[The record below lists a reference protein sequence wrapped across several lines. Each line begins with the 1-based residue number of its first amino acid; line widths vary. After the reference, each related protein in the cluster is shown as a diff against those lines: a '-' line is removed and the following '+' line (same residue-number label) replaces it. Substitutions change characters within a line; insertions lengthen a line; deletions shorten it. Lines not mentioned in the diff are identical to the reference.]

1 MKTPGYWQ
9 NNGLFSCL
17 LLPAG
22 KLYAAA
28 TALRLKLKKTQKAPA
43 PVVCI
48 GNLTAGGTGKTPV
61 ALAVAELLRQCGKKP
76 AFVTRGY
83 GGLLKGVMA
92 DLTRHTAKDIGD
104 EPMLLAKKAP
114 VAVNPDRYQGAL
126 TAIDAGADVLIMDD
140 GFQNPGL
147 FKDLSILV
155 FDGGFGLGN
164 GLPVPAGPLREDF
177 AAGIGRADA
186 AVIIGEDK
194 HRLADKLSPLP
205 VFGARTVALPL
216 VLPDNKALA
225 FAGIGR
231 PEKFYNSL
239 REQGITPIKT
249 IDFPDHH
256 FYTEEE
262 LQKLLSEADA
272 LGVAAVTTAKDFVKI
287 PPALQPR
294 FKVLEITVRWDDE
307 QAFAQFVRSRI

>member
-177 AAGIGRADA
+177 AAGLHRADA

>member
-1 MKTPGYWQ
+1 M
-9 NNGLFSCL
+9 
-17 LLPAG
+17 
-22 KLYAAA
+22 
-28 TALRLKLKKTQKAPA
+28 
-43 PVVCI
+43 
-48 GNLTAGGTGKTPV
+48 
-61 ALAVAELLRQCGKKP
+61 
-76 AFVTRGY
+76 
-83 GGLLKGVMA
+83 
-92 DLTRHTAKDIGD
+92 
-104 EPMLLAKKAP
+104 
-114 VAVNPDRYQGAL
+114 
-126 TAIDAGADVLIMDD
+126 
-140 GFQNPGL
+140 